1 MFTAKDGDQKLRFV
15 VPRGLLDSE
24 VGVDASEKTRKS
36 WVTTHLTTILDVR
49 LSGAAPAPFDR
60 VRIEEIT

>member
-1 MFTAKDGDQKLRFV
+1 MFTAKDENRKLRFV

-24 VGVDASEKTRKS
+24 VGVDTSEKTRKS
-36 WVTTHLTTILDVR
+36 WVTTHLTTILDAR
-49 LSGAAPAPFDR
+49 SGGAPAPFDR